1 MNAAYLAYF
10 AYTEHRGIEYMS
22 RNVKYDVV
30 VAGAGH
36 AGIEASMACARMG
49 LNTALITLNVEMIGH
64 MPCNP
69 AVGGLGKS
77 QIVREIDALGGWIG
91 RLADATGIQFR
102 MLNRKKGPAVWSLRT
117 QNDKAAYRRAAQKL
131 VFNQPKLDVLQDEI
145 TAIQIKNRQCTG
157 IVTSLG
163 ETIQA
168 RIVVLTPGTFMN
180 GRIFI
185 GLHSQE
191 AGRLGEFPARG
202 LSQSLLNAGLTL
214 GRLKTGTPCRIDGR
228 TIDLSGLEAQP
239 GDADHPYFSHW
250 GEPIDSLPQI
260 ECYLTYTNRLTH
272 ELIRNSL
279 DRSPLYTGKITG
291 IGPRYCPS
299 IEDKV
304 MRFPDRDQH
313 QIFLEPEGLDSKEI
327 YANGISTSLPYDVQ
341 AAMLQSIRGLE
352 NARMIRPAYAVEYD
366 FVQPTQL
373 KPSLECREID
383 NLFLAGQINGT
394 SGYEEAAG
402 QGLLAGINAF
412 RKLHEQNPLILTR
425 DQAYIGVMIDDLVT
439 RGVDE
444 PYRMFTSRA
453 EYRLLLRSDNA
464 DTRLVKTGFDS
475 GLIESDRYDL
485 FQRRNRLLN
494 DELKRLETQR
504 LSPTKDNLALME
516 KLSLQGIHRHMTLKE
531 LLRRPEFS
539 YSHLIE
545 FGLDNPGFPS
555 DLIEKLMIEI
565 RYEGYIE
572 RQVEDVSRFRKL
584 EDTIIPANFDYLSVD
599 SLSNEVRQ
607 KLNAI
612 RPVSLGQAS
621 RIPGMTPA
629 AISVLS
635 VLIHRAQIRRGS
647 SGAQEK
653 QDAALDQ

>member
-1 MNAAYLAYF
+1 
-10 AYTEHRGIEYMS
+10 MS